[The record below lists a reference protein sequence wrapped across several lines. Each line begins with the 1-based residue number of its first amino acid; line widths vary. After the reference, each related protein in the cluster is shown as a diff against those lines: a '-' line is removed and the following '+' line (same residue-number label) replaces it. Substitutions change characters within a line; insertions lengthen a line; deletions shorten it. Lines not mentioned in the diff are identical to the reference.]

1 MPLDE
6 IVTLLRWIAAILTL
20 LALFA
25 AWAVTTVLSALERL
39 SSQLQYV
46 IEHAGET
53 STVSTFADAPDDSKL
68 PEVAPWHDEQTLA
81 DLVARSE

>member
-6 IVTLLRWIAAILTL
+6 IVILLRWIAAILTVL
-20 LALFA
+20 VLFTG
-25 AWAVTTVLSALERL
+25 WAVNMLLNALERL
-39 SSQLQYV
+39 STQLACV
-46 IEHAGET
+46 IQQADET
-53 STVSTFADAPDDSKL
+53 AVSTSAGLPDDSKL